1 MVAPRNCIWHTPK
14 YISKCC
20 RSCFLLFGWGLHKE
34 LFHIISRWMGF
45 PCSSACPCNGTDSH
59 VSRQADPYWLDKL
72 SRIYFDRRDYMKRN
86 SFVNFTLF
94 CEFFSRFFRGFL
106 LFLNII
112 WNYNFGWNVVW
123 VKCGLGETWFGWNVV
138 WVKCYWVKFYRVKC
152 YWVKC
157 SRSHNGSW
165 IIKFNLV

>member
-1 MVAPRNCIWHTPK
+1 MWVDKQIL
-14 YISKCC
+14 I
-20 RSCFLLFGWGLHKE
+20 LG
-34 LFHIISRWMGF
+34 
-45 PCSSACPCNGTDSH
+45 
-59 VSRQADPYWLDKL
+59 WLDKL

-138 WVKCYWVKFYRVKC
+138 WVKCYWVKCYRVKCYRVKC

-157 SRSHNGSW
+157 SRSLSFSVSLTLSLSSFFHLWYTSSVQKNVKGGR
-165 IIKFNLV
+165 KVNVLM